1 MKSLIKNKRSNK
13 IYTPG
18 IFALFGMSI
27 GSNLATTLF
36 SYPWRGI
43 IGMYS
48 GLIIGFL
55 LGKLVD
61 YVATKK
67 VKH

>member
-1 MKSLIKNKRSNK
+1 MIKNKRSNK

-18 IFALFGMSI
+18 IFALFRMSI

-48 GLIIGFL
+48 GLFIGFL
-55 LGKLVD
+55 SGKLVD
-61 YVATKK
+61 YLAMKK

>member
-1 MKSLIKNKRSNK
+1 MKCLIKNKRSNK

-27 GSNLATTLF
+27 GYYIDRTF
-36 SYPWRGI
+36 SSYSWRGS
-43 IGMYS
+43 IGVCS
-48 GLIIGFL
+48 GLIIGFA